1 MSRVGKTLDW
11 SILVETVK
19 ALPLYHAHKAFVR
32 DRILPENPSISPE
45 ELSLKLSIP
54 LGEAM
59 VILSEVRMTG
69 EEVLEELSKAEMPTK
84 RFLLAAIGGTFEV
97 IHVGH
102 LMLMLT
108 AFRNAENVVIGLA
121 GDELVAKLGKS
132 HRVRMY
138 HEREESLKKI
148 LAQHGWLGRCR
159 IVRLEDPYG
168 PTVED
173 PSIELLVVSPTTQH
187 RAFEINSRRVE
198 RMLKPLKVIVTPL
211 VLAADGQP
219 VSTSR
224 ILRGEIDAEGR
235 ILSRDH

>member
-11 SILVETVK
+11 GILVETVK

-69 EEVLEELSKAEMPTK
+69 EEVLEELSKAEEPTK

-173 PSIELLVVSPTTQH
+173 PSIELLVVSPTTQQ